1 MVGMHKFATV
11 SRAVLL
17 HCFLSNNLL
26 AVQDPASANLGH
38 IIQVI
43 FKHFRQRQFVTI
55 KLIKIPLGSSHRNV
69 RLVEPQRQK
78 ERLIIFT
85 IQFFD
90 SPSRDLFIGHAT
102 DFDIQR
108 GPCQGVLRVFAKA
121 FCKLTTFGRHR
132 SPAQSL
138 GADLIPA

>member
-1 MVGMHKFATV
+1 MVGVHKLATV
-11 SRAVLL
+11 SRAVLFD
-17 HCFLSNNLL
+17 CFFGDNFLP
-26 AVQDPASANLGH
+26 VQDPSTTNLGH
-38 IIQVI
+38 IIQIV

-55 KLIKIPLGSSHRNV
+55 KLIEIPLGSSHRHV
-69 RLVEPQRQK
+69 RFVEPQRQK

-90 SPSRDLFIGHAT
+90 SPSRDFFIGHAT

-121 FCKLTTFGRHR
+121 FCKLPTFGRYR
-132 SPAQSL
+132 PPAQSF